1 MSTDSKA
8 QILIISHIPEDCEQ
22 VRLALEGLPYVLHV
36 AESGVEGMVRA
47 STVHPDLIL
56 LEGMLPYLDG
66 FEVCGLIRS
75 HYALGEI
82 PVILMSA
89 RGDADLRLAGLR
101 AGADDFIIQPINRLE
116 LIGRLHGL
124 IRLNRYRL
132 ILETRRHAGEA
143 EMDENAQRDLE
154 LAGWSRVLELSDK
167 ETEQHN
173 QRVTTLT
180 LALGRAAGLSEEE
193 LHQVWRGTL
202 LHDIGVLGI
211 PNSIIKKPGS
221 LDEAEWRILREHPT
235 HAYHWFCNI
244 DYLRPALDIPYC
256 HHEKWDGSGYPRG
269 LRGQEIPFAARLFA
283 VVDVWDAL
291 TSDRPY
297 RAAMSEAEAMDYIQ
311 SQAGK
316 HFDPQVVELFMAN
329 RDPE

>member
-1 MSTDSKA
+1 MSTDSQA
-8 QILIISHIPEDCEQ
+8 QILVISHIPEDREQ
-22 VRLALEGLPYVLHV
+22 ICLALEGLPYQLHI
-36 AESGVEGMVRA
+36 AASGVEGMVRA

-89 RGDADLRLAGLR
+89 SGDAELRLAGLR
-101 AGADDFIIQPINRLE
+101 VGADDFILKPINRLE

-132 ILETRRHAGEA
+132 ILESRRHAGEA
-143 EMDENAQRDLE
+143 DMDENTQRDRD

-173 QRVTTLT
+173 QRVTKLT
-180 LALGRAAGLSEEE
+180 LALGRAAGLNEEE

-211 PNSIIKKPGS
+211 PNSIIKKPGG
-221 LDEAEWRILREHPT
+221 LDESEWKILREHPT

-269 LRGQEIPFAARLFA
+269 LRGPAIPFAARLFA

-291 TSDRPY
+291 TTDRPY
-297 RAAMSEAEAMDYIQ
+297 RAAMSETEALDYIR

-316 HFDPQVVELFMAN
+316 HFDPQVVELFLVTMGAY
-329 RDPE
+329 

>member
-8 QILIISHIPEDCEQ
+8 QILVISHIPEDREQ
-22 VRLALEGLPYVLHV
+22 ICLALEGLPYVLHV

-56 LEGMLPYLDG
+56 VEGMLPYLDG

-82 PVILMSA
+82 PVILMSE

-101 AGADDFIIQPINRLE
+101 AGADDFILKPINRFE

-132 ILETRRHAGEA
+132 ILENRRHAGEA
-143 EMDENAQRDLE
+143 EIDENTQRDRD

-180 LALGRAAGLSEEE
+180 LALGRAAGLNEEE

-221 LDEAEWRILREHPT
+221 LDESEWKILREHPT

-256 HHEKWDGSGYPRG
+256 HHEKWDGGGYPRG
-269 LRGQEIPFAARLFA
+269 LRGPEIPFAARLFA

-297 RAAMSEAEAMDYIQ
+297 RAAMDEAEALDYIR

-316 HFDPQVVELFMAN
+316 HFDPQVVELFLATVG
-329 RDPE
+329 PH